1 MTHSLAWL
9 LSAMT
14 LLGAVLVSLRE
25 TAIGARRAAVL
36 TSASTLALAVGGVVG
51 IAMAG
56 GDSGPPRLRY
66 VLPAIAMVSLIG
78 VAMAPVTRHR
88 TATFARVLVLIASSF
103 AVVAARQLWLVG
115 TLWAATAMVPWFELR
130 STVQSQGT
138 ARLFSVYHVASVA
151 FFFVAVALIGND
163 QPQAAVVPF
172 LIALAVR
179 EALLP
184 VHSWFPR
191 FVQQSP
197 MAIVVAFTAT
207 QLGVWVHLDWLAPHI
222 PHEYAHQVARVGAA
236 TAVIGAA
243 LGVVQT
249 NARRALAYLFLSQ
262 TALLAF
268 GVENESSVAQT
279 GTVVNGIV
287 QCLAFAG
294 FAMTLS
300 ALESR
305 RGTAHLLVPSG
316 NFARTPKLAVSFL
329 VMGFA
334 SVGLPLT
341 LGFVSE
347 DLLVQGSV
355 HEFPRLGISLI
366 VATALNGMNV
376 ARAFFLLFMGTDESC
391 GERDMTPREFTT
403 MTLVIGTLIICGL
416 CPGLVLRGLDGSLH

>member
-1 MTHSLAWL
+1 MTQVLAWV
-9 LSAMT
+9 
-14 LLGAVLVSLRE
+14 LGGVNL
-25 TAIGARRAAVL
+25 IGALAAFRQTTPSDARRIAVV
-36 TSASTLALAVGGVVG
+36 ASTIVLFAAIASVVG
-51 IAMAG
+51 LSFAG
-56 GDSGPPRLRY
+56 MESGPLRLRY
-66 VLPAIAMVSLIG
+66 VLPAIAMVGLIAA
-78 VAMAPVTRHR
+78 AMAPVTRHR
-88 TATFARVLVLIASSF
+88 VPTFARLLLLIGLSF
-103 AVVAARQLWLVG
+103 TIVAATQLWLVAV
-115 TLWAATAMVPWFELR
+115 LWAATALVPWFELR
-130 STVQSQGT
+130 SSTQSQGT

-151 FFFVAVALIGND
+151 CFVVAATLLGSG
-163 QPQAAVVPF
+163 QAHAAVIPLLV
-172 LIALAVR
+172 ALAVR

-191 FVQQSP
+191 FVQQAP

-236 TAVIGAA
+236 TAVIGGA

-268 GVENESSVAQT
+268 GVENESAVAQT

-300 ALESR
+300 ALEAR
-305 RGTAHLLVPSG
+305 RGAATLTVPSG
-316 NFARTPKLAVSFL
+316 NFAKTPKLAVAFL

-376 ARAFFLLFMGTDESC
+376 ARAFFLLFMGTDEDS
-391 GERDMTPREFTT
+391 GERDLTPREFVT
-403 MTLVIGTLIICGL
+403 MTIVMGTLFICGL
-416 CPGLVLRGLDGSLH
+416 FPGLVLRGLGGVYH